1 MNFKIGGKQFQVLP
15 VIAVNYALYSIV
27 FVIALLVLIDQFVL
41 TSLEDQGKICSSAW
55 RADNT
60 KMVAQMH
67 ARNLAT
73 EKDPI
78 WRSEGWPVSIDCPRS
93 KRIMVM
99 GDSFVWGTG
108 YANMNTI
115 WWRQLQRELERR
127 GYNDVEVVAAGMP
140 GAPTRKELRWAK
152 QYVPIY
158 KPDAL
163 IWGYVTNDAEEGSQ
177 DGLGLVKNVRLP
189 EDDFPVRVK
198 TLIATTFPNIGDE
211 FQTLRSACRTRKL
224 SGQVYGW
231 DFSDW
236 ELKLLEGKNW
246 EVYHDTVKQ
255 LGEYVQAL
263 PIPSFAVT
271 LPSCIF
277 DTRNLSGRN
286 MLSVIRNYYVP
297 RYTPVKQL
305 FEANGIKWY
314 DLLDSFLAFVAPDP
328 RMDRPEPPLW
338 LAINPANGHP
348 GPQATYVHAV
358 QTANILESHYPQCLG
373 QKSMPV
379 DVVNKVHINDWL
391 PAHISLKQN
400 DEHIF
405 FVYPNT
411 DDDLLTMPIRKP
423 YVQLNL
429 EHPASVKSITLNGAD
444 LKSADVYFSADGVDQ
459 HFDDGSLTE
468 LGEKKGNCVS
478 WTLPEGPRSSRV
490 NTIRINAQ
498 FKGLNRGLILDVAT
512 AK

>member
-1 MNFKIGGKQFQVLP
+1 VKFKIGGKQFQVLP
-15 VIAVNYALYSIV
+15 VIAVNYALYSIAFV
-27 FVIALLVLIDQFVL
+27 FALFLLIDQFVL
-41 TSLEDQGKICSSAW
+41 TNLEDQGKICSSAW
-55 RADNT
+55 RSDNV
-60 KMVAQMH
+60 KMIAQMH
-67 ARNLAT
+67 ARNYAT

-78 WRSEGWPVSIDCPRS
+78 WRSEGWPVTAACPKS

-108 YANMNTI
+108 YSNMNTI

-198 TLIATTFPNIGDE
+198 TLVASAFPNIGDE

-286 MLSVIRNYYVP
+286 MLSVIKNYYVP
-297 RYTPVKQL
+297 RYTPVK
-305 FEANGIKWY
+305 E
-314 DLLDSFLAFVAPDP
+314 V
-328 RMDRPEPPLW
+328 
-338 LAINPANGHP
+338 
-348 GPQATYVHAV
+348 
-358 QTANILESHYPQCLG
+358 
-373 QKSMPV
+373 
-379 DVVNKVHINDWL
+379 
-391 PAHISLKQN
+391 
-400 DEHIF
+400 
-405 FVYPNT
+405 
-411 DDDLLTMPIRKP
+411 
-423 YVQLNL
+423 
-429 EHPASVKSITLNGAD
+429 
-444 LKSADVYFSADGVDQ
+444 
-459 HFDDGSLTE
+459 
-468 LGEKKGNCVS
+468 
-478 WTLPEGPRSSRV
+478 
-490 NTIRINAQ
+490 
-498 FKGLNRGLILDVAT
+498 
-512 AK
+512 